1 MSSPSSRH
9 FGEDDLTVRS
19 ATSSPNTNANYVWAD
34 PSARGNPMLLAR
46 CAPMIGP
53 PLFCCCGH
61 GASMLTTQAICRA
74 TRGKCQPTTTAS
86 SRRGVGRK
94 REGKQGAHAEQW
106 DTRPV
111 RQFSA
116 RLGYPIRIWMHAIV
130 NPALA
135 EREIIIV
142 PGDTSRPLW
151 AIWRTASAI
160 PDA

>member
-1 MSSPSSRH
+1 MPA
-9 FGEDDLTVRS
+9 DDNCV
-19 ATSSPNTNANYVWAD
+19 V
-34 PSARGNPMLLAR
+34 
-46 CAPMIGP
+46 
-53 PLFCCCGH
+53 
-61 GASMLTTQAICRA
+61 A
-74 TRGKCQPTTTAS
+74 TR
-86 SRRGVGRK
+86 RGEEPER
-94 REGKQGAHAEQW
+94 KQGAHAEQW